1 MEHNSPAPSDD
12 TAHAQINE
20 SMVERTVGTI
30 IELIRSRDL
39 RPGDSMPSEAA
50 QASHAGVSR
59 IVVREANRYLSALGI
74 LEITNGR
81 TPRVSIPDEKVVGM
95 LLEHVVHTRHVTIQQ
110 VLDIRRSLEVRAA
123 ALAALRRT
131 DDEARQIMAHAQ
143 AMRAGYD
150 DLEIMREHDVGLHAV
165 VAEAAHNPLLSIL
178 IKSFAPLLRQMW
190 PVGWKARVEEGERD
204 SMLRCHEAIAQA
216 IVDQDPSAARHAMSA
231 HFDDTVRVL
240 MNAGV
245 T

>member
-1 MEHNSPAPSDD
+1 MEQNLLADSEE
-12 TAHAQINE
+12 TATASANE
-20 SMVERTVGTI
+20 SMVERTVGAI
-30 IELIRSRDL
+30 IEMIRSRDL
-39 RPGDSMPSEAA
+39 RPGDSMPSEAN
-50 QASHAGVSR
+50 QAAYAGVSR
-59 IVVREANRYLSALGI
+59 IIVREANRYLSALGI

-81 TPRVSIPDEKVVGM
+81 TPRVSIPDEKVVGT

-110 VLDIRRSLEVRAA
+110 VLDIRRALEVRAV

-131 DDEARQIMAHAQ
+131 DEEAAQIMAHAK
-143 AMRAGYD
+143 AMREGYD
-150 DLEIMREHDVGLHAV
+150 DLETMREHDVALHAV
-165 VAEAAHNPLLSIL
+165 VAEAAHNPLLTIL

-190 PVGWKARVEEGERD
+190 PVGWKARAEEGERD

-231 HFDDTVRVL
+231 HFDDTLRVL
-240 MNAGV
+240 MNAGI